1 MKMTSA
7 VRSTSEVRLA
17 GFTLLEMVVVLSI
30 SMLIVGGALSTL
42 YFSRDEAKLTD
53 AYQSIE
59 VMAKRARTI
68 STLQQRPYA
77 LEFRDKTVSLMPYA
91 EAAMDP
97 SDRQELLE
105 SREDYS
111 AYEDD
116 FSDGGVDDHPSE
128 QLPVRDS
135 WSADPEMMLYIKRWA
150 TTDWVPIKV
159 RDRHVWRFDPSGIC
173 EPVSLRVEVDEGS
186 WVEVV
191 FHPLTAA
198 ISDTEFEIQ

>member
-1 MKMTSA
+1 MISA
-7 VRSTSEVRLA
+7 VRRTSEVRRA

-30 SMLIVGGALSTL
+30 SMLIIGGALSKL

-59 VMAKRARTI
+59 VLAKRARTI

-77 LEFRDKTVSLMPYA
+77 LEFRDKTVSLMPFA
-91 EAAMDP
+91 EAAMEP
-97 SDRQELLE
+97 EDRGDLLE
-105 SREDYS
+105 VLGEDEGYIGE
-111 AYEDD
+111 YTDEEQIDR
-116 FSDGGVDDHPSE
+116 PS
-128 QLPVRDS
+128 QQASVRDT
-135 WSADPEMMLYIKRWA
+135 WVAKPEMMVFIKRWA
-150 TTDWVPIKV
+150 TAEWVPLTQ

-173 EPVSLRVEVDEGS
+173 EPIGLRFETDGS

-198 ISDTEFEIQ
+198 IAGMDSEIR